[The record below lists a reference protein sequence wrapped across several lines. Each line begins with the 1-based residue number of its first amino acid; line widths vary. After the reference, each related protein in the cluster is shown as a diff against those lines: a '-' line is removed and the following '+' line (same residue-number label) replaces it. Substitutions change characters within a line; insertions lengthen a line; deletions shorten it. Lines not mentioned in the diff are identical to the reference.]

1 MIKVDKDFLKELRE
15 SFCTM
20 LIYVEDEVLD
30 RYNEDNI
37 IYKEVENANK
47 LLEKLYDLIEKE
59 SEK

>member
-20 LIYVEDEVLD
+20 LIYVEDEEWD